1 MELPVKVRERLNFK
15 NAVQLIENA
24 VEGVKNK
31 VQEVKNTVQK
41 GSADEPRIL
50 TYEMPDTLE
59 EGLSKHKHLADYIG
73 GLDVKPNYLAT
84 LDRSL
89 GDTKETNIVYP
100 LGLRIYTHI
109 MLGGEINAYN
119 LIQPEP
125 PDDDLLTMVES
136 EVASLVKDS
145 DVNLE
150 SGVEVDKEMILSSLF
165 AKAAREL
172 NINSEDYDNV
182 LYYFLREKIRYGFL
196 DGFLEDNWLEDI
208 SVPGAGN
215 VFVYH
220 KIYGNMK
227 TNVEV
232 SMDRI
237 DRLLKSIAERYG
249 KVLSYTNPIIDIH
262 LEDGS
267 RFNVVFGEDISLK
280 GSNFTIRKF
289 AKEPISVAHL
299 IEWKTMTPEL
309 AAYMW
314 MLQKVGVSCFFCG
327 ETASGKTTSMNALT
341 GLVKSDSKIVSIEE
355 TPEVNVFHKNWVRE
369 VTRMHTG
376 TKVTMFD
383 LLKAALRQRPDM
395 IIMGEIRGVE
405 GQVAFQAIETG
416 HPVMS
421 TMHAGTLGQLIQRLT
436 SEPIKVPKTHVDGL
450 NLAIFQ
456 ARIERKGKLIRRVTS
471 VNEIIG
477 YDLDSGSLNYL
488 PSFIYDADIDK
499 LSFLGSSY
507 MMETKILPYRGW
519 AKDRLPELY
528 EEMKIRAEIISYLS
542 ENLPSYMDV
551 WRTVIETEHVGVDE
565 VKKRIMRGMTPW
577 KS

>member
-1 MELPVKVRERLNFK
+1 MGLTGRVRGLLSYE
-15 NAVQLIENA
+15 NAVQSINNA
-24 VEGVKNK
+24 VQSIKNAAQVKR
-31 VQEVKNTVQK
+31 VE
-41 GSADEPRIL
+41 EPRIL

-59 EGLSKHKHLADYIG
+59 EGLSKHKHLAAYID
-73 GLDVKPNYLAT
+73 GLDAKPRYLAT
-84 LDRSL
+84 IDRSL
-89 GDTKETNIVYP
+89 GDEKETNIVYP
-100 LGLRIYTHI
+100 LGLRIYTHVTV
-109 MLGGEINAYN
+109 GGEMNTYN
-119 LIQPEP
+119 LIEPDP
-125 PDDDLLTMVES
+125 PDDDLLMKVES
-136 EVASLVKDS
+136 EVAGLVKDS
-145 DVNLE
+145 DISLE
-150 SGVEVDKEMILSSLF
+150 MGVEVDKERVLSSLF
-165 AKAAREL
+165 AKTVRKL
-172 NINSEDYDNV
+172 NIKSEEQDNV

-232 SMDRI
+232 SMERI
-237 DRLLKSIAERYG
+237 DRLLKGIAERYG

-289 AKEPISVAHL
+289 SKNPISVAHL
-299 IEWKTMTPEL
+299 INWKTMTPEL
-309 AAYMW
+309 GAYMW
-314 MLQKVGVSCFFCG
+314 MLQRVGVSCFFCG

-376 TKVTMFD
+376 TKVTMFE

-421 TMHAGTLGQLIQRLT
+421 TMHAGTLGQLFQRLT

-477 YDLDSGSLNYL
+477 YETDSGSLNYL
-488 PSFIYDADIDK
+488 PTFIYDADIDK
-499 LSFLGSSY
+499 LIFLGSSY
-507 MMETKILPYRGW
+507 MMETKILPFRGW

-528 EEMKIRAEIISYLS
+528 EEMKIRAEILRYLS
-542 ENLPSYMDV
+542 ENLSSYLDV
-551 WRTVIETEHVGVDE
+551 WKTVIEAERSSVGE
-565 VKKRIMRGMTPW
+565 VKNRIMMGKTPW
-577 KS
+577 TS

>member
-1 MELPVKVRERLNFK
+1 MELRDRMRGLLSFK
-15 NAVQLIENA
+15 NVRG
-24 VEGVKNK
+24 VE
-31 VQEVKNTVQK
+31 
-41 GSADEPRIL
+41 EPGIL
-50 TYEMPDTLE
+50 TYELPETLE
-59 EGLSKHKHLADYIG
+59 EGLSKHKHLAAYIDS
-73 GLDVKPNYLAT
+73 LDEKPRYLAT
-84 LDRSL
+84 IDRSL
-89 GDTKETNIVYP
+89 GNEKKTNIVYP
-100 LGLRIYTHI
+100 LGLRIYTHVRV
-109 MLGGEINAYN
+109 GGEMNTYN
-119 LIQPEP
+119 LIEPYP
-125 PDDDLLTMVES
+125 PDEDLLIKVES
-136 EVASLVKDS
+136 EVAGLVNDS
-145 DVNLE
+145 DISLE
-150 SGVEVDKEMILSSLF
+150 IGVEGDKERVLSSLF
-165 AKAAREL
+165 TKAARKLKIKRE
-172 NINSEDYDNV
+172 EQDNV

-232 SMDRI
+232 SMERI
-237 DRLLKSIAERYG
+237 DRLLKGITERYG

-289 AKEPISVAHL
+289 SKDPISVAHL
-299 IEWKTMTPEL
+299 INWKTMTSEL
-309 AAYMW
+309 VAYMW
-314 MLQKVGVSCFFCG
+314 MLQSVGVSCFFCG
-327 ETASGKTTSMNALT
+327 ETASGKTTSMNAIT
-341 GLVKSDSKIVSIEE
+341 GLVRSDSKIVSIEE
-355 TPEVNVFHKNWVRE
+355 TPEVNVLHKNWVRE

-421 TMHAGTLGQLIQRLT
+421 TVHAGTLGQLFQRLT
-436 SEPIKVPKTHVDGL
+436 SEPINVPKSHVDGL
-450 NLAIFQ
+450 NIAIFQ
-456 ARIERKGKLIRRVTS
+456 ARIERRGKLIRRVTS

-477 YDLDSGSLNYL
+477 YDADSGSLNYL
-488 PSFIYDADIDK
+488 PTFIYDADMDK

-507 MMETKILPYRGW
+507 MMETKILPFRGW

-528 EEMKIRAEIISYLS
+528 EEMRIRAEIISYLS
-542 ENLPSYMDV
+542 ENLPNYLDV
-551 WRTVIETEHVGVDE
+551 WRTVIETERSSVGE
-565 VKKRIMRGMTPW
+565 VKNRIMRGETPW

>member
-1 MELPVKVRERLNFK
+1 
-15 NAVQLIENA
+15 
-24 VEGVKNK
+24 
-31 VQEVKNTVQK
+31 
-41 GSADEPRIL
+41 
-50 TYEMPDTLE
+50 
-59 EGLSKHKHLADYIG
+59 
-73 GLDVKPNYLAT
+73 
-84 LDRSL
+84 
-89 GDTKETNIVYP
+89 
-100 LGLRIYTHI
+100 
-109 MLGGEINAYN
+109 
-119 LIQPEP
+119 
-125 PDDDLLTMVES
+125 
-136 EVASLVKDS
+136 
-145 DVNLE
+145 
-150 SGVEVDKEMILSSLF
+150 
-165 AKAAREL
+165 
-172 NINSEDYDNV
+172 
-182 LYYFLREKIRYGFL
+182 
-196 DGFLEDNWLEDI
+196 
-208 SVPGAGN
+208 
-215 VFVYH
+215 
-220 KIYGNMK
+220 
-227 TNVEV
+227 
-232 SMDRI
+232 
-237 DRLLKSIAERYG
+237 
-249 KVLSYTNPIIDIH
+249 
-262 LEDGS
+262 
-267 RFNVVFGEDISLK
+267 
-280 GSNFTIRKF
+280 
-289 AKEPISVAHL
+289 
-299 IEWKTMTPEL
+299 
-309 AAYMW
+309 
-314 MLQKVGVSCFFCG
+314 
-327 ETASGKTTSMNALT
+327 
-341 GLVKSDSKIVSIEE
+341 

-436 SEPIKVPKTHVDGL
+436 SEPINVPKTHVDGL